1 MSSANGGADHEH
13 DDGLFHGPE
22 LDEAMTDAPRLDEIG
37 VCETA
42 LHSRRADFV
51 DGQLDELVNEQSRAE
66 TRKLLMDA
74 GLPFHDK
81 AVDAFQLRGVIG
93 GSLTYG
99 MAVGMALERMRHE
112 GSRSE

>member
-1 MSSANGGADHEH
+1 MSENGSELCDR

-22 LDEAMTDAPRLDEIG
+22 LDEAMTDVPGPEQLG
-37 VCETA
+37 VCITA
-42 LHSRRADFV
+42 LHARRGDFV
-51 DGQLDELVNEQSRAE
+51 DGQLKELVDEESRAE
-66 TRKLLMDA
+66 ARKMLMDA
-74 GLPFHDK
+74 GQPFDDTN
-81 AVDAFQLRGVIG
+81 VDALQLRGVIG